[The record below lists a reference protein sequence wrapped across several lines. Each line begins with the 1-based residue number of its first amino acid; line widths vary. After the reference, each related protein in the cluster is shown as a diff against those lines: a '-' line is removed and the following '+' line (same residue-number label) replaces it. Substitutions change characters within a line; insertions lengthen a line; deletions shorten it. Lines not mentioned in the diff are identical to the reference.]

1 MTSPTGENQVTATP
15 EVTATGPESSRGGR
29 LRSTMLR
36 HALLMLL
43 AFVGIALLLESVSAF
58 RASQLAVMAYFV
70 PAVAGLTLLT
80 GLNGQISLGHG
91 ALMAVG
97 AYTTAFVLEHVPALP
112 FLAVLLLA
120 VVVTSLVGVVV
131 GAAASRLH
139 GPYLAGA
146 TLALA
151 VGLPGVA
158 LYFEEELGG
167 EQGLRVSPPRPSA
180 VIEDAAFFITGNDLG
195 TGKYLGYLGW
205 ALALVVLFLLS
216 NLVRSR
222 YGRIW
227 RAVRDDEVAAE
238 LSGIDLGRARILAF
252 VVSAACAGV
261 GGCLLAIITRLAA
274 PTSFTLVLS
283 ISLLVAIVL
292 GGLGSLLG
300 AVLGST
306 VLVFLAPAVTN
317 LGRSNGLSDAQAANV
332 APLVYGIVLIVV
344 MLAAPQGVVGTIR
357 RPLPGRQGGPPEP
370 GGGSHPRLTAP
381 QNVTV
386 GSRMSTPR
394 ASQHPDG

>member
-1 MTSPTGENQVTATP
+1 MTSSTGENQVTATP
-15 EVTATGPESSRGGR
+15 EVTATGPESGSGGGR
-29 LRSTMLR
+29 LRSTLLR

-80 GLNGQISLGHG
+80 GINGQISLGHG

-97 AYTTAFVLEHVPALP
+97 AYTTAFLLEHAAGVP
-112 FLAVLLLA
+112 FLGVLLIA

-167 EQGLRVSPPRPSA
+167 EQGLRVSPPRPSET
-180 VIEDAAFFITGNDLG
+180 VESAAFFLTGNDLSG
-195 TGKYLGYLGW
+195 GKYLGYVGW
-205 ALALVVLFLLS
+205 ALALLVLLLLS

-238 LSGIDLGRARILAF
+238 LAGIDLGRARILAF

-261 GGCLLAIITRLAA
+261 GGCLLAVITRLAA

-283 ISLLVAIVL
+283 ISLLVAIVI
-292 GGLGSLLG
+292 GGLGSLFG

-306 VLVFLAPAVTN
+306 LLVFLAPAVTN
-317 LGRSNGLSDAQAANV
+317 LGRANGLSDAQAANV
-332 APLVYGIVLIVV
+332 APLVYGLVLILV

-357 RPLPGRQGGPPEP
+357 ARYLGAQAAR
-370 GGGSHPRLTAP
+370 R
-381 QNVTV
+381 
-386 GSRMSTPR
+386 SRAAAATR
-394 ASQHPDG
+394 A

>member
-1 MTSPTGENQVTATP
+1 MTSSTGENQVTATP
-15 EVTATGPESSRGGR
+15 EVTATGPESGSGGGR
-29 LRSTMLR
+29 LRSTLLR

-80 GLNGQISLGHG
+80 GINGQISLGHG

-97 AYTTAFVLEHVPALP
+97 AYTTAFLLEHAAGVP
-112 FLAVLLLA
+112 FLGVLLIA

-167 EQGLRVSPPRPSA
+167 EQGLRVSPPRPSEA
-180 VIEDAAFFITGNDLG
+180 VENAAFFLTGNDLSG
-195 TGKYLGYLGW
+195 GKYLGYVGW
-205 ALALVVLFLLS
+205 ALALLVLLLLS

-238 LSGIDLGRARILAF
+238 LAGIDLGRARILAF

-261 GGCLLAIITRLAA
+261 GGCLLAVITRLAA

-283 ISLLVAIVL
+283 ISLLVAIVI

-300 AVLGST
+300 AVMGST
-306 VLVFLAPAVTN
+306 LLVFLAPAVTN
-317 LGRSNGLSDAQAANV
+317 LGRANGLSDAQAANV
-332 APLVYGIVLIVV
+332 APLVYGLVLIVV

-357 RPLPGRQGGPPEP
+357 ARYLGARAARRGRAAAAT
-370 GGGSHPRLTAP
+370 SA
-381 QNVTV
+381 
-386 GSRMSTPR
+386 
-394 ASQHPDG
+394 